1 MNHKQALTTAI
12 FAISALATTAAQ
24 ASYYRLYGRA
34 QYQIFF
40 GTSDNRQV
48 DEVNGIKSWADAVSG
63 SNPSDYARTDMTVK
77 FGNHRGSILC
87 QGLFSNAYGEARTE
101 EDVMFSNPLGFPV
114 RVRANLVGA
123 ATVGHPNQT
132 QTQRASSTLSINGVV
147 RIGYLD
153 QYIGNSHQT
162 NTPVPYEFEVP
173 SGGTIWH
180 FDEPTL
186 LCELPERHPG
196 RAQDPD
202 TRRKDDDEHRCQ
214 VSTGRS
220 GLAPPLGFIRTGHN
234 IGKGRP

>member
-48 DEVNGIKSWADAVSG
+48 DEVNGIKSWADTVSG

-77 FGNHRGSILC
+77 FGIHRGSILC
-87 QGLFSNAYGEARTE
+87 QGLFSYAYGEARTE
-101 EDVMFSNPLGFPV
+101 EDVTFSNPLGFPV

-173 SGGTIWH
+173 SGGTIRLYH
-180 FDEPTL
+180 QTIFQVAGTSTNQL
-186 LCELPERHPG
+186 YFVSCQNGIQVELKILTQG
-196 RAQDPD
+196 AKI
-202 TRRKDDDEHRCQ
+202 TT
-214 VSTGRS
+214 STGARYQPVVP
-220 GLAPPLGFIRTGHN
+220 GLP
-234 IGKGRP
+234 RP